1 MDVLTRNFQ
10 SVRIAEFISCR
21 EKLPERLLEQTSR
34 PQRASEVN
42 AELALE
48 PARRAPG
55 PATASALA
63 RLGGRVLS
71 IRLSTLYS
79 STGMIK
85 TDRSDRKVIS
95 VA

>member
-42 AELALE
+42 AELA
-48 PARRAPG
+48 RGAPG